1 MNVISSKHVVSVGY
15 YGSGSQQATNCY
27 IFVVVFYIMWFETRV
42 FHKNDIH
49 RPLVLEVISQDVPPY
64 PKCSSLV
71 YYTTFMISTNG
82 TAVVRLQREVTKSNV
97 VLPIEFIF
105 QIQEV
110 LFSQTPSEIK
120 QQSLLHIEWRGRRRK
135 GKCIV
140 FGPKLKHFIMLNWS
154 WYS

>member
-1 MNVISSKHVVSVGY
+1 MVVALSRLLIVTFLLLF
-15 YGSGSQQATNCY
+15 STSCDLK
-27 IFVVVFYIMWFETRV
+27 RV
-42 FHKNDIH
+42 FHRNDIH

-82 TAVVRLQREVTKSNV
+82 TAIVRLQREVTKSNV

-120 QQSLLHIEWRGRRRK
+120 QQSLLHIE
-135 GKCIV
+135 
-140 FGPKLKHFIMLNWS
+140 
-154 WYS
+154 